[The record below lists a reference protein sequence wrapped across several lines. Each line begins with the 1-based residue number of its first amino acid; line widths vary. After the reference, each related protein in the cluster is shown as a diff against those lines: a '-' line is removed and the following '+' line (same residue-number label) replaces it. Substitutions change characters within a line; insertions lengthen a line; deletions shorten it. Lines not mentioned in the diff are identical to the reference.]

1 MLLMGGARK
10 KAASNVGRRD
20 ICPENVPTLASLVKT
35 AEAVEN
41 VERKA
46 ILPVTAPL
54 ESLTNAS
61 NARRKVTCLKTA
73 QSRMSATNAKRK
85 DIEPM
90 IASCP
95 MYAGVVKRRDT
106 WLKIAQSQKL
116 LDR

>member
-1 MLLMGGARK
+1 MLLMGGERK

-61 NARRKVTCLKTA
+61 NAR
-73 QSRMSATNAKRK
+73 
-85 DIEPM
+85 
-90 IASCP
+90 
-95 MYAGVVKRRDT
+95 
-106 WLKIAQSQKL
+106 
-116 LDR
+116 